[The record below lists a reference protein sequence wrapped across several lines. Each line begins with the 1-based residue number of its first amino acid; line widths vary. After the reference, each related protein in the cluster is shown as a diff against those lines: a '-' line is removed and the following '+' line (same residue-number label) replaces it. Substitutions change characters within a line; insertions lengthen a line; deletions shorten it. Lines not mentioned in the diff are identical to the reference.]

1 MMHADGLAYAAGV
14 MHLNEWFVAY
24 DHCTLR
30 GSVEYLRI
38 KSKDLAFVNHENY
51 PLGIVYVPF
60 LNTDLGMFVLK
71 VDKNFTP
78 DNFGNFLEWAQ
89 DIISKLDE
97 NSKPCDTLFLPCFK
111 YERWN

>member
-1 MMHADGLAYAAGV
+1 M
-14 MHLNEWFVAY
+14 AY

-38 KSKDLAFVNHENY
+38 KSKDLAFVTHENY

-78 DNFGNFLEWAQ
+78 DNFGNFLEW
-89 DIISKLDE
+89 S
-97 NSKPCDTLFLPCFK
+97 
-111 YERWN
+111 